1 MLQLQHETNCALI
14 DPNYLI
20 NRDEKVDFLLAAE
33 QEASEAIDH
42 FNWKWWAKN
51 PAPLDLRQ
59 LQLEFIDV
67 IHFALSQCMIDGH
80 NFILSRGSTNVDE
93 IFKVF
98 EEKIATKIEQQ
109 FGIEMMDEVIQAV
122 QKDPFDKVIISML
135 RQMKSCCLTYQAAP
149 LLLNALVACHI
160 TGMTPEDVYT
170 TYVKKAVL
178 NRFRRANGYKEGT
191 YNKLWSGLE
200 DNVYLDTVAS
210 TIDPNDPNYVNSL
223 YSQLTME
230 YAAHNQQQH

>member
-20 NRDEKVDFLLAAE
+20 TRDEKVDFLLAAE

-42 FNWKWWAKN
+42 LDWKWWAKN
-51 PAPLDLRQ
+51 PAPLDLCQ

-93 IFKVF
+93 VFKVF
-98 EEKIATKIEQQ
+98 EEKVATLITSQ
-109 FGIEMMDEVIQAV
+109 FGNEMTQRITEDVGI
-122 QKDPFDKVIISML
+122 DSFDTTIISML
-135 RQMKSCCLTYQAAP
+135 RQMKVCCLDYQAAP
-149 LLLNALVACHI
+149 LLINALIACHI